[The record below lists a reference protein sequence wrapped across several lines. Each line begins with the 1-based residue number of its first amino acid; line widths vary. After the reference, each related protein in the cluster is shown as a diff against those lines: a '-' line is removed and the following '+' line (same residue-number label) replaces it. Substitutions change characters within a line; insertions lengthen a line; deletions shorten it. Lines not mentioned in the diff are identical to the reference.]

1 MIVDILHSPIS
12 IGVEKV
18 LSRVSYFFPCSA
30 LARQDSGIVWYRHR
44 HHFFIQVQVMTLD
57 YFLLKVV
64 LEDTSSS
71 DMLQR

>member
-1 MIVDILHSPIS
+1 MQYLKSIG

-18 LSRVSYFFPCSA
+18 LSRVSNFFPCTA
-30 LARQDSGIVWYRHR
+30 LARQDSGILWYRHR
-44 HHFFIQVQVMTLD
+44 HRFYSRVQVMTLD

-64 LEDTSSS
+64 LEDTCSS